1 VSLQPG
7 ERLQLLAHSDRLVSQ
22 GIELTADLGTVVAL
36 IGEQGLSPASRAAL
50 QHLVDLRSAAAAR
63 DAERDRLQTQV
74 EAVDSDEQRLRANL
88 AAMPVTDALHGKLL
102 RALDADE
109 DQLGRLN
116 AAIAAA
122 ERAAQQAHQVLA
134 DAVQSFAI

>member
-1 VSLQPG
+1 
-7 ERLQLLAHSDRLVSQ
+7 
-22 GIELTADLGTVVAL
+22 
-36 IGEQGLSPASRAAL
+36 
-50 QHLVDLRSAAAAR
+50 
-63 DAERDRLQTQV
+63 
-74 EAVDSDEQRLRANL
+74 
-88 AAMPVTDALHGKLL
+88 MPVTDALHGKLL